1 MGITEYQRK
10 QRSKFI
16 GSSDIAAIA
25 GLSPFATARDVWC
38 EKTYDMEPRKESTEM
53 RRGNYTELSLLKFAE
68 DELGTKITPNQRRV
82 KGVCAA
88 NIDGICRLPNS
99 RAFSKDGI
107 EAKSSNC
114 GWEYGV
120 EGTDQVPDFVAL
132 QCAHEMYCGELERIF
147 IPVYAVRFG
156 RMSMEL
162 FRLNRDED
170 IIKKIVKI
178 ATNFWYNHVLMG
190 IIPPG
195 ATPVNIEIL
204 KRIRREPEKI
214 IAFDNSD
221 TVLAWE
227 AARKKRL
234 EAEKAESYLLSQVN
248 QRALARSRQRQPLY
262 QIGVD
267 LYFTK
272 PGSTKMFAC
281 ELVFMC
287 CRRRRTGLRLHES
300 KGPRLHGSVFQ

>member
-234 EAEKAESYLLSQVN
+234 EAEKAESYLLSQVLESLGDAGGGTLEDDRTFTFFS
-248 QRALARSRQRQPLY
+248 QKGADKLDRKRLKREFPDIYAEIAEPSYHRVARLP
-262 QIGVD
+262 
-267 LYFTK
+267 K
-272 PGSTKMFAC
+272 KK
-281 ELVFMC
+281 E
-287 CRRRRTGLRLHES
+287 E
-300 KGPRLHGSVFQ
+300 K